1 MTPTRAAGGSGPGST
16 AGAHGAPPRRPR
28 NADAT
33 RQALLSAA
41 QDLFGHKGYE
51 RTTTREIGEAAGVD
65 PALISRYFGSKA
77 DLYLAAVATERLD
90 DDEVGAPGRA
100 DAPFDDLAQV
110 VEVVLRRTAR
120 QGPGPILQALVRDD
134 ASAEIRAA
142 ATARLERR
150 MVGPIALDYE
160 AAGLDRPTLRAQ
172 VAVAA
177 LLGVVLG
184 RSLGWFDELHVADPA
199 DLAGL
204 VTDALAAARALPAD

>member
-1 MTPTRAAGGSGPGST
+1 VTTRRSPVTGTDRTAA
-16 AGAHGAPPRRPR
+16 PRRPR
-28 NADAT
+28 NAGAT
-33 RQALLSAA
+33 RESLLGAA

-77 DLYLAAVATERLD
+77 DLYLAAVATERLG
-90 DDEVGAPGRA
+90 DDEVDERDRN

-120 QGPGPILQALVRDD
+120 RGPGPILQALVRDD

-142 ATARLERR
+142 AAARLERR
-150 MVGPIALDYE
+150 MVGPIAAGYGE
-160 AAGLDRPTLRAQ
+160 AGLDRPVLRAQ

-177 LLGVVLG
+177 VLGVGLG
-184 RSLGWFDELHVADPA
+184 RSLGWFDELHAADPG

-204 VTDALAAARALPAD
+204 VTDALAAVPDVSPD